1 MSTESEVKSAICT
14 EYEALLKRSCAS
26 LTNWKNGRLEIRR
39 LARKGR
45 KIDNELRVL
54 QARFAKAYADLQ
66 YHTRTCEICQAA
78 SLIHSGLA
86 TNSASAD
93 YQLHN

>member
-1 MSTESEVKSAICT
+1 MSIESEVKSAMCT

-45 KIDNELRVL
+45 KVDNELRVL
-54 QARFAKAYADLQ
+54 QARFAKAYAALQ
-66 YHTRTCEICQAA
+66 YHTRACEICQPA
-78 SLIHSGLA
+78 SLTQSGLA
-86 TNSASAD
+86 ANSASAD
-93 YQLHN
+93 YQLHH